1 MYWFFAGLVM
11 GAVLVWIYKDR
22 LTRKVKMEL
31 DDLKKMVAVG
41 LNTDKEQ

>member
-1 MYWFFAGLVM
+1 MYWFFAGLVV
-11 GAVLVWIYKDR
+11 GAGLVWVYKDR